1 MPKQNRF
8 QVQALADG
16 QATIYIYGDIGYD
29 FWAEESND
37 AKSFIDKLNAM
48 DADEITVRINSV
60 GGSVADATAIF
71 NALRRHP
78 ARIITTND
86 GVAMSAASLIFMAG
100 DQRQAAANS
109 LLMIHAPISGIWGN
123 AEDMRTAAE
132 MLDKYAEAMVSSY
145 ARSGMNESDVD
156 SLLKDGED
164 HFYTADEALSDGFAT
179 EVTEA
184 VEIAAS
190 GIKLDRFQPPAAWV
204 AANHLKPEETT
215 MPKQHQEPATT
226 TQAAAEPVQEPV
238 QAAAQPVQ
246 EPSQQPAQP
255 AAQSKE
261 QVLAAEK
268 DRRERVRKV
277 FEPFAS
283 RDGVQAV
290 LDTALDDPQMS
301 VQAAQDKLLKH
312 LGSNAEPLSGDP
324 RIAVGAT
331 EGDKYVEAAGSAIMA
346 RAGLTQ
352 RDKGNQFNGAS
363 LMDMARA
370 SLDLAGINH
379 RGLDKREVVGAA
391 FTHSTSDFPNLLED
405 VMHKMLLT
413 AYGNARDT
421 WSLFC
426 KVGDLSDFRAHNRYR
441 GAVFGSLD
449 DKTENNE
456 FKRKTISD
464 AAKESITLGT
474 KGNIIDLSREIIIN
488 DDMGFFTDM
497 LTYLGRASKRTIEK
511 AVYAYLASNPQM
523 SDGKALFHADHG
535 NLAGSGAAVSQAT
548 ITAGRQKM
556 AEQKDIS
563 GKEFLDIMP
572 SIFVGSVAAGDTAR
586 EVNAMEFDDE
596 SNKNQRRPNLN
607 RGLFSQVVGSPR
619 VSGTPWYMFA
629 DPMEAPVLEVGFL
642 DGNQDPYLEM
652 REGFTQDGAQ
662 YKVRLDFAV
671 AAIAWEGAYK
681 NAGS

>member
-37 AKSFIDKLNAM
+37 AKSFIEKLNSM

-100 DQRQAAANS
+100 DERQAAANS

-312 LGSNAEPLSGDP
+312 LGSNAEPLAGDP
-324 RIAVGAT
+324 RISVEAT
-331 EGDKYVEAAGSAIMA
+331 QGEKFVEAATNAVLMRTGVVKHES
-346 RAGLTQ
+346 
-352 RDKGNQFNGAS
+352 GNEFRGMTM
-363 LMDMARA
+363 MDMARA
-370 SLDLAGINH
+370 SLDISGVNH
-379 RGLDKREVVGAA
+379 RGMDKLEVVGAA
-391 FTHSTSDFPNLLED
+391 MTHSTSDFPNLLED
-405 VMHKMLLT
+405 IMHKVLLT
-413 AYGNARDT
+413 AYRRREFT
-421 WSLFC
+421 WRRFC
-426 KVGDLSDFRAHNRYR
+426 KTGNLSDFRPHGRYR
-441 GAVFGSLD
+441 VGSFGNLD
-449 DKTENNE
+449 SKTENNE
-456 FKRKTISD
+456 FKHKTLSD
-464 AAKESITLGT
+464 ALKESIQLAT
-474 KGNIIDLSREIIIN
+474 KGNLITISREMIIN
-488 DDMGFFTDM
+488 DDMGALVE
-497 LTYLGRASKRTIEK
+497 LTQQMAYAAGRTIES
-511 AVYAYLASNPQM
+511 AVYAYLATNPTM

-535 NLAGSGAAVSQAT
+535 NLASSGASVTSAL
-548 ITAGRQKM
+548 ITAGKNAM
-556 AEQKDIS
+556 ASQQDHD
-563 GKEFLDIMP
+563 GNDYLDIIP
-572 SIFVGSVAAGDTAR
+572 SVFVGNVG
-586 EVNAMEFDDE
+586 NADEATRINEMRYDDE
-596 SNKNQRRPNLN
+596 AQKRQEKPNTN
-607 RGLFSQVVGSPR
+607 RGLFNDVVGSPR
-619 VSGTPWYMFA
+619 VAAPWYMFA
-629 DPMEAPVLEVGFL
+629 DPMDAPVLEVGFL
-642 DGNQDPYLEM
+642 DGNEDPYLEVKDN
-652 REGFTQDGAQ
+652 FTQDGAT
-662 YKVRLDFAV
+662 YKVRSDFAV
-671 AAIAWEGAYK
+671 GAVGWEGAFK
-681 NAGS
+681 NPGE

>member
-1 MPKQNRF
+1 MPKQNRY

-37 AKSFIDKLNAM
+37 AKSFIEKLNAIQ
-48 DADEITVRINSV
+48 ADEITVRINSV
-60 GGSVADATAIF
+60 GGSVADALAIF

-78 ARIITTND
+78 ANIITTND

-100 DQRQAAANS
+100 DVRQAAANS
-109 LLMIHAPISGIWGN
+109 LTMIHAPITGIWGN
-123 AEDMRTAAE
+123 AEEMRTAAG

-145 ARSGMNESDVD
+145 ARSGMDESQVD

-179 EVTEA
+179 EITEA
-184 VEIAAS
+184 VQIAAS
-190 GIKLDRFQPPAAWV
+190 GIKLDRFTLPAAWV
-204 AANHLKPEETT
+204 AANHLNHEETT
-215 MPKQHQEPATT
+215 MPDKQTAPATNKP
-226 TQAAAEPVQEPV
+226 ASAETVPV
-238 QAAAQPVQ
+238 QAAA
-246 EPSQQPAQP
+246 SQPAADPNPQP
-255 AAQSKE
+255 AAQTRE
-261 QVLAAEK
+261 QVLAVEQSRRSEVRAVFAPFK
-268 DRRERVRKV
+268 DRE
-277 FEPFAS
+277 
-283 RDGVQAV
+283 GVQAMLNTV
-290 LDTALDDPQMS
+290 LDDPNVS
-301 VQAAQDKLLKH
+301 VDAAQTNLLKH
-312 LGSNAEPLSGDP
+312 LGSTSEPLAGDP
-324 RIAVGAT
+324 RISVGAT
-331 EGDKYVEAAGSAIMA
+331 DGQKYVQGAAEAILA
-346 RAGLTQ
+346 RAGHGK
-352 RDKGNQFNGAS
+352 RDRSNPFTGAS

-370 SLDLAGINH
+370 SLDIAGVNH

-405 VMHKMLLT
+405 VMHKMLLA
-413 AYGNARDT
+413 AYLSSRDT
-421 WSLFC
+421 WSRFC

-456 FKRKTISD
+456 FKRKSISD

-488 DDMGFFTDM
+488 DDLGFFTDM
-497 LTYLGRASKRTIEK
+497 LNNLGRASKRTIEK
-511 AVYAYLASNPQM
+511 AVYAYLATNPVM

-535 NLAGSGAAVSQAT
+535 NLAGTGAGVSSTT
-548 ITAGRQKM
+548 ITAGRQSM
-556 AEQKDIS
+556 AHQTDIS
-563 GKEFLDIMP
+563 GEEYLDILP
-572 SIFVGSVAAGDTAR
+572 SVFVGGVAAADLAK
-586 EVNAMEFDDE
+586 EVNSMEFDDE
-596 SNKNQRRPNLN
+596 SSKNQRRPNLN
-607 RGLFSQVVGSPR
+607 RGLFDDVVGSPR

-629 DPMEAPVLEVGFL
+629 DPTEAPVLEVGFL
-642 DGNQDPYLEM
+642 DGNQYPYLEM

-662 YKVRLDFAV
+662 YKVRIDFAV